1 MRNQVEAVAA
11 APVEERANRNRS
23 PLTNQELFALCKKHF
38 QNYTFEE
45 FLAFCDEA
53 KPKWLKISTGSQG
66 TKTKIVFA
74 LDKKRA
80 FFAHRPTFAE
90 ALVLL
95 EQDIWDSFQVIE
107 IA

>member
-1 MRNQVEAVAA
+1 MSKQADATAV

-66 TKTKIVFA
+66 AKTKIIFA

-80 FFAHRPTFAE
+80 FFAHRATFAE
-90 ALVLL
+90 ALMLL
-95 EQDIWDSFQVIE
+95 EQDIWESFQVVE